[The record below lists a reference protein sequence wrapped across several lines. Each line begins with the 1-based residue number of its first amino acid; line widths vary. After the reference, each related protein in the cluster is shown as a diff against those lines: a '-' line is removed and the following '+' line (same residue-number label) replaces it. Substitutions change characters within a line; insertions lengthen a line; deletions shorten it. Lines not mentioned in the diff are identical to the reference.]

1 MGGGLQTWPPDR
13 RRISPQLF
21 PLHSRSFFPHVLIPV
36 ALSSLFKGGVV

>member
-21 PLHSRSFFPHVLIPV
+21 PLHPCSHTRVLFPPI
-36 ALSSLFKGGVV
+36 KGG